1 MWLRKLMPRPRSRPG
16 TDTPGSSAAA
26 VGGICYHVI
35 KRGNGRMKVFH
46 GDGDYAA
53 FVDLL
58 VLARQGARW

>member
-1 MWLRKLMPRPRSRPG
+1 LSYSFCLSTAR
-16 TDTPGSSAAA
+16 AA

-46 GDGDYAA
+46 GDGDFAA

-58 VLARQGARW
+58 VPARQGARW